1 MNTYK
6 KRIISCIC
14 SIAALFAIGFVPTTA
29 EDNVIRIEGE
39 DAAEMNFTRKT
50 TADSS
55 ASGGEFLVLNV
66 GEEHPEGDKYYYQ
79 KYNVTVP
86 EDGCYNI
93 KFAGLQFGASWAS
106 YIGVSVNDGP
116 IKDSSLCGN
125 SIGGVGG
132 GMYGTLLSN
141 IGGFKAGE
149 NTLTIYCMGPR
160 NSDSR
165 YVVHTDYIELTP
177 GEWCVSNI
185 EMINDVTMNIY
196 ERGAEIECFVNY
208 SEATKEDTRINY
220 ELIDYY
226 DNIVSSGSYV
236 AKRGTES
243 ERLSLGVLDICH
255 YTLYVYPEGS
265 ESKSHTYVSV
275 VKPESERV
283 YSNDSPFGL
292 DGAFAWVVSES
303 EAYELLR
310 AERLAGII
318 YNRDRYTQKSTS
330 PAKDEYDF
338 DLGNSKKVFDKAD
351 ELGVNIQAATVY
363 LPEWARDADSYL
375 TDDLLSVYKI
385 AKEEGKAFGDSIDIY
400 ELWNE
405 PETDIETNIYET
417 ADRFAGVS
425 KAMALGFMDSGTNA
439 KISTAGY
446 TAGIARYLDLAIR
459 NDAAEFTD
467 FMNFHSHITAVEG
480 AKTNSLTSRQAVNA
494 DSTLKKYGYY
504 NKSLSLDE
512 SGIITQFKDG
522 HEYSRDQQKV
532 RAGYY
537 VTVNA
542 QNMANG
548 VDRHYWY
555 IVLQRGSA
563 MSMFT
568 EDGNGPYPEY
578 NAVATTTDVLGV
590 PEYLGE
596 VNSLKGGA
604 KGYAFNNKNNGRDI
618 MVLWSENPVEFRFAS
633 NESVEVIDVMGKE
646 ETVAPTDGEITL
658 TIADQP
664 IFVRANNEFESE
676 VYTPKKKA
684 PKRENS
690 IDRSKITKAQRVL
703 LQQSYPKEVSE
714 GAKTKGYQIDETGTE
729 LTLTVTNLNEEK
741 MAGVVYGKA
750 FDGWKLSDDEI
761 SVSLEPMS
769 QQQFKLRLTPT
780 DKVQY
785 NVESAVRFVG
795 MFDGEE
801 TTNCVTL
808 VQMPKD
814 GEYEWYCE
822 FKEATDINEWIAD
835 ESNIGGGAIGSKI
848 TLENANGGL
857 KFNYDFDPATPDMWS
872 FPSFEFNEIP
882 DLTMT
887 DGIIIRY
894 EGTKDTAPDELLS
907 RIIVKEESS
916 GAAYFT
922 IQGFYMEKGVHEVLI
937 PWDRLVFQTGADP
950 TFMLEKDNI
959 ATFSLGINNIRK
971 VLDVPEYTIL
981 KIGAYVGARTEDK
994 HGTIKCEYPKNGA
1007 CISNSEKLVAIGK
1020 ICDDDIKVER
1030 NKIRVYVDGFPAEHI
1045 IEGDEVKADIGELEA
1060 GEHTVKFNWECEDS
1074 AAYNEEV
1081 SFVAD
1086 SGDKVFS
1093 DVAEEHWAADKI
1105 ANLAARGVV
1114 SGDEDGAFR
1123 PDDNVTRAEY
1133 IKMLTTVLKFKNV
1146 YDKAGFTDVSAHDWF
1161 YDYVAAASEAGLFD
1175 GVYEGEFGADTVISR
1190 EDMATFTYRAL
1201 KAAGITLPNT
1211 NVKQIFLDKDEIS
1224 SYAKTPINML
1234 QQAGIVEGMENRKFL
1249 PSDGLTRAEA
1259 AKVLYEVIV
1268 HIL

>member
-1 MNTYK
+1 MANK
-6 KRIISCIC
+6 PEKIIFQTKCNRTCVYYEKNQRSNFSVCI
-14 SIAALFAIGFVPTTA
+14 ILLAGK
-29 EDNVIRIEGE
+29 
-39 DAAEMNFTRKT
+39 NF
-50 TADSS
+50 
-55 ASGGEFLVLNV
+55 
-66 GEEHPEGDKYYYQ
+66 
-79 KYNVTVP
+79 
-86 EDGCYNI
+86 
-93 KFAGLQFGASWAS
+93 
-106 YIGVSVNDGP
+106 
-116 IKDSSLCGN
+116 
-125 SIGGVGG
+125 
-132 GMYGTLLSN
+132 
-141 IGGFKAGE
+141 
-149 NTLTIYCMGPR
+149 
-160 NSDSR
+160 
-165 YVVHTDYIELTP
+165 TP

-196 ERGAEIECFVNY
+196 ERGAEVECFVNY

-351 ELGVNIQAATVY
+351 ELGVNIQASTVY

-446 TAGIARYLDLAIR
+446 TAGIVRYLDLAIR
-459 NDAAEFTD
+459 NDAAEFMD

-604 KGYAFNNKNNGRDI
+604 
-618 MVLWSENPVEFRFAS
+618 
-633 NESVEVIDVMGKE
+633 
-646 ETVAPTDGEITL
+646 
-658 TIADQP
+658 
-664 IFVRANNEFESE
+664 
-676 VYTPKKKA
+676 
-684 PKRENS
+684 
-690 IDRSKITKAQRVL
+690 
-703 LQQSYPKEVSE
+703 
-714 GAKTKGYQIDETGTE
+714 
-729 LTLTVTNLNEEK
+729 
-741 MAGVVYGKA
+741 
-750 FDGWKLSDDEI
+750 
-761 SVSLEPMS
+761 
-769 QQQFKLRLTPT
+769 
-780 DKVQY
+780 
-785 NVESAVRFVG
+785 
-795 MFDGEE
+795 
-801 TTNCVTL
+801 
-808 VQMPKD
+808 
-814 GEYEWYCE
+814 
-822 FKEATDINEWIAD
+822 
-835 ESNIGGGAIGSKI
+835 
-848 TLENANGGL
+848 
-857 KFNYDFDPATPDMWS
+857 
-872 FPSFEFNEIP
+872 
-882 DLTMT
+882 
-887 DGIIIRY
+887 
-894 EGTKDTAPDELLS
+894 KDTAPDELLS

-1030 NKIRVYVDGFPAEHI
+1030 NKIRVYVDGFPVEHI

-1114 SGDEDGAFR
+1114 SGDEDGTFR

-1133 IKMLTTVLKFKNV
+1133 IKMLTSVLKFKNV
-1146 YDKAGFTDVSAHDWF
+1146 YDKSGFTDVSAHDWF